1 MINHQMKKALSAA
14 LAIVLAVP
22 GGVISA
28 FAADAAP
35 TPAPVVFQGV
45 EVSNDLVTI
54 KLSTGVLYNSFLTQ
68 TPPRLVM
75 ELLDTKHEGPTQS
88 AKGKGAFLAGVRTS
102 QYEKSPRLITRVVM
116 DLVKMA
122 GYKVGTIKGGLTVQI
137 VSSVDDA
144 TAAPSPKAAVVVP
157 AAPSPKAAVVVPAAP
172 SPKAAVVVPA
182 ASSPKAAVVVP
193 AAVEPA
199 AVAPKLPVV
208 KPVVA
213 KRAAAVAA
221 PAASA
226 PVPPTAFVF
235 APAPAAA
242 PAPVAEPAPE
252 VKAKPRSTVTAAQ
265 AMRRAGLDKSMTLEL
280 AAAAQN
286 SDVTKTK
293 VEAAVEADDDR
304 AQRAPGGRI
313 FRDIMSRLPRDI
325 VTLDFDNTD
334 IRDVIRL
341 LAAKSKVNVIFGP
354 DVSGS
359 LTLHLTDVPFNEA
372 FRTALSMMKLTTDQV
387 GDNILR
393 VITPA
398 ELTAQRKNSTT
409 ITKVYVL
416 NYAKA
421 SEVKATIDAVR
432 VAEGRGGS
440 SASDIKT
447 NTLIVTDSLEGQL
460 STENLIA
467 QMDQR
472 PRQVLIEAKLI
483 EVSADAGLNYGVQ
496 WDYQGAQTGR
506 LGGQQGSTQIGTTA
520 KPAQSASPIKMP
532 LDSNVNVTEG
542 VGAAAR
548 GTGVNLANTAFGAL
562 TLGRITNS
570 FILNATL
577 TAAATEGKAKVLSEP
592 KIATLNNQAATI
604 NVTTQIPYNT
614 TTVTPQGG
622 QSISVTYVVTGI
634 NLSVTPSINADGRIT
649 LDITPDVSQPGAFT
663 PGAAPPVD
671 TRKAHTT
678 VIVRDGETI
687 VIGGLISDSFRDS
700 ISKVPLLGDIP
711 ILGWLFKKKTKTRVR
726 VELLIFVTTRILPD

>member
-22 GGVISA
+22 AGVIPA

-35 TPAPVVFQGV
+35 APAVFQGV

-54 KLSTGVLYNSFLTQ
+54 KLSTAVLYNSFLTQ

-88 AKGKGAFLAGVRTS
+88 AKGKGAFLAGVRSS

-122 GYKVGTIKGGLTVQI
+122 GYKVGTTKAGLTVQI
-137 VSSVDDA
+137 VGSVDDA
-144 TAAPSPKAAVVVP
+144 AVDPSPKAAVVVP
-157 AAPSPKAAVVVPAAP
+157 APAPKVVAA
-172 SPKAAVVVPA
+172 
-182 ASSPKAAVVVP
+182 
-193 AAVEPA
+193 
-199 AVAPKLPVV
+199 APKLPAV
-208 KPVVA
+208 KPIVA

-221 PAASA
+221 VPPAAA
-226 PVPPTAFVF
+226 PVARIAAAAAPEPEAAPAP
-235 APAPAAA
+235 APAPAA
-242 PAPVAEPAPE
+242 
-252 VKAKPRSTVTAAQ
+252 KPRANVTAAQ
-265 AMRRAGLDKSMTLEL
+265 AMRRAGLDKSMNMEL
-280 AAAAQN
+280 AAAAQS

-398 ELTAQRKNSTT
+398 ELTSQRKNSTT

-421 SEVKATIDAVR
+421 AEVKTTIDAVR
-432 VAEGRGGS
+432 TAEGRGGS
-440 SASDIKT
+440 STSDIKT
-447 NTLIVTDSLEGQL
+447 NTLIVTDSLEGQM
-460 STENLIA
+460 STENLIS

-496 WDYQGAQTGR
+496 WDYQGVQTGKM
-506 LGGQQGSTQIGTTA
+506 GGQQGTSLFGTTTSPKKA
-520 KPAQSASPIKMP
+520 ASPILAP
-532 LDSNVNVTEG
+532 LDQNPNIIEG

-562 TLGRITNS
+562 TFGRITNN

-687 VIGGLISDSFRDS
+687 VIGGLISDAFRDS

>member
-1 MINHQMKKALSAA
+1 MINHQIKKALSAA
-14 LAIVLAVP
+14 LAVVLALP
-22 GGVISA
+22 AGVIPA
-28 FAADAAP
+28 FAADAV
-35 TPAPVVFQGV
+35 PAPAEFRGI
-45 EVSNDLVTI
+45 EVANDFVTI

-88 AKGKGAFLAGVRTS
+88 VKGKGAFLSGVRSS
-102 QYEKSPRLITRVVM
+102 QFEKSPRLITRVVM

-122 GYKVGTIKGGLTVQI
+122 GYKVGTTKDGLTVQI
-137 VSSVDDA
+137 VGSVDDA
-144 TAAPSPKAAVVVP
+144 P
-157 AAPSPKAAVVVPAAP
+157 ASA
-172 SPKAAVVVPA
+172 
-182 ASSPKAAVVVP
+182 VVP
-193 AAVEPA
+193 AAVAPVA
-199 AVAPKLPVV
+199 AAPKLPTV

-213 KRAAAVAA
+213 KRAAAAVAAVEAPAPAFVFAPTPVAA
-221 PAASA
+221 PAA
-226 PVPPTAFVF
+226 
-235 APAPAAA
+235 
-242 PAPVAEPAPE
+242 VAVAGPE
-252 VKAKPRSTVTAAQ
+252 AKVKPRVNVTAVQ
-265 AMRRAGLDKSMTLEL
+265 AMRRAGLDKTMTLEL
-280 AAAAQN
+280 GAAAQA
-286 SDVTKTK
+286 SDITKTK
-293 VEAAVEADDDR
+293 FDPVGDADDDR
-304 AQRAPGGRI
+304 SQRAPGGRI

-334 IRDVIRL
+334 IRDVVRL
-341 LAAKSKVNVIFGP
+341 LAAKSKVNIVFGA

-398 ELTAQRKNSTT
+398 ELKTQRTSSTA

-421 SEVKATIDAVR
+421 AEVKTTIDSVR
-432 VAEGRGGS
+432 SAEGRNGS
-440 SASDIKT
+440 STADTKT

-460 STENLIA
+460 STENLIS

-472 PRQVLIEAKLI
+472 PRQVLIEAKLV
-483 EVSADAGLNYGVQ
+483 EVSADSGLNYGVQ
-496 WDYQGAQTGR
+496 WDYQGVQTGK
-506 LGGQQGSTQIGTTA
+506 LGGQQGTSLFGTTTSPQ
-520 KPAQSASPIKMP
+520 KASSPTLPP
-532 LDSNVNVTEG
+532 LNQNANVIEG
-542 VGAAAR
+542 VGAAGR

-562 TLGRITNS
+562 TFGRITNN

-592 KIATLNNQAATI
+592 KIATLNNQAAKI
-604 NVTTQIPYNT
+604 DVTTQIPYT
-614 TTVTPQGG
+614 TTNISATGA
-622 QSISVTYVVTGI
+622 QSITVTYVTTGI
-634 NLSVTPSINADGRIT
+634 KLTVTPSINADGRIT
-649 LDITPDVSQPGAFT
+649 LNINPEVSQPSAAA
-663 PGAAPPVD
+663 PGAAPAID
-671 TRKAHTT
+671 SRTALTT
-678 VIVRDGETI
+678 VLVRDGETI